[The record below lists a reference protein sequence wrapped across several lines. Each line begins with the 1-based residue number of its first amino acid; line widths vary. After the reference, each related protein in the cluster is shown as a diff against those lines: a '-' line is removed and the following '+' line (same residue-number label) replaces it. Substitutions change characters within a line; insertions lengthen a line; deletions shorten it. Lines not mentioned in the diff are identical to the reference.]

1 MELYIYGGA
10 HEVGRNCYMLHEK
23 GKYIM
28 LDCGVKLG
36 EQTEYPEIPDAMGKH
51 MHDIVV
57 THAHLDHSGYLPHVF
72 KEGLKPNVHATK
84 PTKDLVAVLLADYAR
99 LGKGVRKG
107 SESFTQRDVDNVM
120 NNFRLHEFKQPF
132 HSGHG
137 FKVSLL
143 NAGHIL
149 GSAMALVEGEKRVL
163 YTGDISVRGT
173 KLLDGCDRNFQCDTL
188 IMESTYGNEELP
200 AVKETMKKLVHEIKE
215 TLKEGGHVLIPSFAV
230 GRGQEILL
238 LLESYMKSGAIPETK
253 IYIEGMIG
261 TGMKITRQNLGYA
274 KEEIKNRILMSDDDP
289 FRSKYFHT
297 PHRKDRDDVFE
308 EPSIVVSTSGML
320 TGGPALG
327 YVTRMAPDPK
337 NKIIFMGYQAEGTRG
352 RKILEG
358 AKEVEID
365 YKMVKMRM
373 KVREIRIS
381 GHSGK
386 SELIQFVKG
395 IKGLKKVV
403 LIHGEEDAL
412 KSMQESLQKSYEVV
426 VPSIGEEI
434 KV

>member
-1 MELYIYGGA
+1 MEVYAYGGA
-10 HEVGRNCYMLHEK
+10 REVGRNCFFVHEK
-23 GKYIM
+23 GKYMM

-36 EQTEYPEIPDAMGKH
+36 EETEYPAIPDRMWQH
-51 MHDIVV
+51 IHDIVV

-72 KEGLKPNVHATK
+72 RDGYRPHIHGTK
-84 PTKDLVAVLLADYAR
+84 PTMDLISVLLADYAR
-99 LGKGVRKG
+99 LGKGMRRG
-107 SESFTQRDVDNVM
+107 ANAFTQKDVDNAM
-120 NNFRLHEFKQPF
+120 RNFRIHEFGKEF
-132 HSGHG
+132 HTGHG
-137 FKVSLL
+137 FRVRLL

-149 GSAMALVEGEKRVL
+149 GSAMALVQGEKRLL

-173 KLLDGCDRNFQCDTL
+173 KLLDGCERDIHCDTL

-200 AVKETMKKLVHEIKE
+200 SVKETMKRLVHEIKE

-238 LLESYMKSGAIPETK
+238 LLESYMRSGALPETK
-253 IYIEGMIG
+253 IYVEGMIG

-274 KEEIKNRILMSDDDP
+274 KEEIKNRILMSEDDP
-289 FRSKYFHT
+289 FKSPWFLT
-297 PHRKDRDDVFE
+297 PRRKDKGDVFE
-308 EPSIVVSTSGML
+308 EPSIIVSTSGML

-327 YVTRMAPDPK
+327 YVARMAPNPK
-337 NKIIFMGYQAEGTRG
+337 NKIIFMGYQADGTRG
-352 RKILEG
+352 KKILDG

-365 YKMVKMRM
+365 REMVKIKM

-395 IKGLKKVV
+395 LKGLKKVV
-403 LIHGEEDAL
+403 LIHGEPDAL
-412 KSMQESLQKSYEVV
+412 ESLEESLGRSYEVV

>member
-1 MELYIYGGA
+1 MEVYAYGGA
-10 HEVGRNCYMLHEK
+10 REVGRNCFLVHEK
-23 GKYIM
+23 GKYIV

-36 EQTEYPEIPDAMGKH
+36 EQTEYPVIPDNMMPH
-51 MHDIVV
+51 IHDVVV
-57 THAHLDHSGYLPHVF
+57 THAHLDHSGYLPHIF
-72 KEGLKPNVHATK
+72 RDGLKPQVHATK
-84 PTKDLVAVLLADYAR
+84 PTRDLISVLLADYAR
-99 LGKGVRKG
+99 LGKGVKRG
-107 SESFTQRDVDNVM
+107 EDAFTQKDVDRAM
-120 NNFRLHEFKQPF
+120 NNFRLHEFNQEF
-132 HSGHG
+132 HTGHG
-137 FKVSLL
+137 YRVRLI

-149 GSAMALVEGEKRVL
+149 GSAMVMVEGDKKLL
-163 YTGDISVRGT
+163 YSGDISVRGT
-173 KLLDGCDRNFQCDTL
+173 KLLDGCERNIHCDTL

-200 AVKETMKKLVHEIKE
+200 SVKETMKKLVHEIKE

-238 LLESYMKSGAIPETK
+238 LLESYMKSGALPETK
-253 IYIEGMIG
+253 IYVEGMIG

-274 KEEIKNRILMSDDDP
+274 KDEIKNRILMSDDDP
-289 FRSKYFHT
+289 FKSPWFRT
-297 PHRKDRDDVFE
+297 ARRKDKDDVFE
-308 EPSIVVSTSGML
+308 EPSIIVSTSGML

-358 AKEVEID
+358 EKEVEID
-365 YKMVKMRM
+365 RKMVKIKM

-403 LIHGEEDAL
+403 LIHGEPDAL
-412 KSMQESLQKSYEVV
+412 KSLQESLERSYEVV
-426 VPSIGEEI
+426 VPSLGDKIN
-434 KV
+434 V

>member
-1 MELYIYGGA
+1 MELHVYGGA
-10 HEVGRNCYMLHEK
+10 REVGRNCFMLHEK

-36 EQTEYPEIPDAMGKH
+36 EQTEYPEIPDRMGKH
-51 MHDIVV
+51 IRDIVV
-57 THAHLDHSGYLPHVF
+57 THAHLDHTGYTPYLI
-72 KEGLKPNVHATK
+72 KEGLTPHIHGTK
-84 PTKDLVAVLLADYAR
+84 PTKDLTSVLLADYAR
-99 LGKGVRKG
+99 LGKIAKRRGHTFSQGDVEKVLD
-107 SESFTQRDVDNVM
+107 SFRERE
-120 NNFRLHEFKQPF
+120 FRQPF
-132 HSGHG
+132 RSGHG
-137 FKVSLL
+137 FNVELF

-149 GSAMALVEGEKRVL
+149 GSAMVMVEGEKKVL

-173 KLLDGCDRNFQCDTL
+173 KLLDGCERDLKCDTL

-200 AVKETMKKLVHEIKE
+200 SVKETMKKLTHEIKE
-215 TLKEGGHVLIPSFAV
+215 TLRAGGHILIPSFAV

-238 LLESYMKSGAIPETK
+238 LLEAYMRSGAIPETK
-253 IYIEGMIG
+253 IYVEGMIG

-289 FRSKYFHT
+289 FKSPYFRT
-297 PHRKDRDDVFE
+297 PKRKDKDDVFE
-308 EPSIVVSTSGML
+308 EPSIIVSTSGML

-327 YVTRMAPDPK
+327 YLARMAPDPK

-358 AKEVEID
+358 AKEVEVD
-365 YKMVKMRM
+365 GEMVKMKM
-373 KVREIRIS
+373 KIEEIRIS

-395 IKGLKKVV
+395 LKGLKKVV
-403 LIHGEEDAL
+403 LIHGEDEGI
-412 KSMQESLQKSYEVV
+412 KSLQDSLCKSYEVI
-426 VPSIGEEI
+426 VPSLGEEI
-434 KV
+434 RL

>member
-1 MELYIYGGA
+1 MEIYAYGGA
-10 HEVGRNCYMLHEK
+10 REVGRNCFLVHEK
-23 GKYIM
+23 GKYIF

-36 EQTEYPEIPDAMGKH
+36 EQTEYPEIPERMKQH
-51 MHDIVV
+51 MHDVVV
-57 THAHLDHSGYLPHVF
+57 THAHLDHSGYLPHIF
-72 KEGLKPNVHATK
+72 REGLRPHVHGTK
-84 PTKDLVAVLLADYAR
+84 PTRDLIAVLLADYAR
-99 LGKGVRKG
+99 LGKGVRRG
-107 SESFTQRDVDNVM
+107 EDAFTQKDVDRAIG
-120 NNFRLHEFKQPF
+120 NFHLHEFNHEF
-132 HSGHG
+132 HTGHG
-137 FKVSLL
+137 FRARLL

-149 GSAMALVEGEKRVL
+149 GSAMVMVEGEKRLL

-173 KLLDGCDRNFQCDTL
+173 KLLDGCEKNIHCDTL

-200 AVKETMKKLVHEIKE
+200 SVKESMKKLVHEIKE
-215 TLKEGGHVLIPSFAV
+215 TLTEGGHVLIPSFAV

-238 LLESYMKSGAIPETK
+238 LLEAYMKSGALPETK
-253 IYIEGMIG
+253 IYVEGMIG
-261 TGMKITRQNLGYA
+261 TGMKITRQNLVYA
-274 KEEIKNRILMSDDDP
+274 KEEIKNRILMSEDDP
-289 FRSKYFHT
+289 FKSPWFFT
-297 PHRKDRDDVFE
+297 PRRKDKGDVFE
-308 EPSIVVSTSGML
+308 EPSIIVSTSGML

-327 YVTRMAPDPK
+327 YVARMAPDPK

-365 YKMVKMRM
+365 REMVKIRM

-395 IKGLKKVV
+395 IKGLKKII
-403 LIHGEEDAL
+403 LIHGENDAL
-412 KSMQESLQKSYEVV
+412 ESLQESLGRSYEVV

-434 KV
+434 RV

>member
-1 MELYIYGGA
+1 MQVYAYGGA
-10 HEVGRNCYMLHEK
+10 REVGRNCFLVHEK
-23 GKYIM
+23 GKYIV

-36 EQTEYPEIPDAMGKH
+36 EQTEYPKIPDAMKQH
-51 MHDIVV
+51 IHDVVV
-57 THAHLDHSGYLPHVF
+57 THAHLDHSGYLPHIF
-72 KEGLKPNVHATK
+72 REGLRPHVHATK
-84 PTKDLVAVLLADYAR
+84 PTRDLVSVLLADYAR
-99 LGKGVRKG
+99 LGKGVRRG
-107 SESFTQRDVDNVM
+107 EEAFTQKDVDKAV
-120 NNFRLHEFKQPF
+120 NNFRIHEYGQEFR
-132 HSGHG
+132 SGHG
-137 FKVSLL
+137 FRVKLL

-149 GSAMALVEGEKRVL
+149 GSAMALVEGEKRLL

-173 KLLDGCDRNFQCDTL
+173 KLLDGCERNIHCENL
-188 IMESTYGNEELP
+188 IIESTYGNEELP
-200 AVKETMKKLVHEIKE
+200 SVKETMKKLVHEIKE
-215 TLKEGGHVLIPSFAV
+215 TLKEGGHILIPSFAV

-238 LLESYMKSGAIPETK
+238 LLESYMKSGALPETK
-253 IYIEGMIG
+253 IYVEGMIG
-261 TGMKITRQNLGYA
+261 TGMKITRQNLVYA
-274 KEEIKNRILMSDDDP
+274 KDEIKNRILMSEDDP
-289 FRSKYFHT
+289 FKSPLFHT
-297 PHRKDRDDVFE
+297 PRRKDRGDVFE
-308 EPSIVVSTSGML
+308 EPSIIVSTSGML

-327 YVTRMAPDPK
+327 YVARMAPDPK

-358 AKEVEID
+358 EKEVEID
-365 YKMVKMRM
+365 REMVKIRM

-412 KSMQESLQKSYEVV
+412 KSMQESLGRSYEVI

-434 KV
+434 KL

>member
-1 MELYIYGGA
+1 MEIYAYGGA
-10 HEVGRNCYMLHEK
+10 REVGRNCFLVHEK
-23 GKYIM
+23 GKYIF

-36 EQTEYPEIPDAMGKH
+36 EQTEYPEIPERMKQH
-51 MHDIVV
+51 MHDVVV
-57 THAHLDHSGYLPHVF
+57 THAHLDHSGYLPHIF
-72 KEGLKPNVHATK
+72 REGLRPHVHGTK
-84 PTKDLVAVLLADYAR
+84 PTRDLIAVLLADYAR
-99 LGKGVRKG
+99 LGKGVRRG
-107 SESFTQRDVDNVM
+107 EDAFTQKDVDRAIG
-120 NNFRLHEFKQPF
+120 NFRLHEFNQEF
-132 HSGHG
+132 HTGHG
-137 FKVSLL
+137 FRARLL

-149 GSAMALVEGEKRVL
+149 GSAMVMVEGEKRLL

-173 KLLDGCDRNFQCDTL
+173 KLLDGCEKNIHCDTL

-200 AVKETMKKLVHEIKE
+200 SVKESMKKLVHEIKE

-238 LLESYMKSGAIPETK
+238 LLEAYMKSGALPETK
-253 IYIEGMIG
+253 IYVEGMIG
-261 TGMKITRQNLGYA
+261 TGMKITRQNLVYA
-274 KEEIKNRILMSDDDP
+274 KEEIKNRILMSEDDP
-289 FRSKYFHT
+289 FKSPWFFT
-297 PHRKDRDDVFE
+297 PRRKDKGDVFE
-308 EPSIVVSTSGML
+308 EPSIIVSTSGML

-327 YVTRMAPDPK
+327 YVARMAPDPK

-365 YKMVKMRM
+365 REMVKIRM

-395 IKGLKKVV
+395 IKGLKKII
-403 LIHGEEDAL
+403 LIHGENDAL
-412 KSMQESLQKSYEVV
+412 ESLQESLGRSYEVV

-434 KV
+434 RV